1 MQTSPTDKDEPED
14 RSATRLAIVTAAR
27 AVAERDGVESLTLS
41 KVAVEAGLPR
51 GAVYRQFTRKEDLL
65 MSIVSDDLA
74 SLARNM
80 RGIDWQAGG
89 ETPESAIVVPLQRA
103 AEPEPVAAPAE
114 VADLAKDVSAALEAA
129 QPSERRLTRRADLLR
144 VLNVAPEAK
153 DETPAGETADKPAPR
168 ADAWLERRLRVFER
182 GMAAMETRQEQVE
195 KNARAVVA
203 AAEDSIKALEARVH
217 DLTVRADAAEARHKA
232 AASEMRA
239 ALNEATLRIQTE
251 AGVARAALAVNV
263 PGEMPVRLPEA
274 VAAPEPAEAKIDE
287 IDEPKPAEE
296 PTPDAPK
303 SVIAEVRKSVAA
315 ASAAAA
321 AEAEV

>member
-1 MQTSPTDKDEPED
+1 MVSRDCHCWPTRATCRPVRPTKDEPED

-153 DETPAGETADKPAPR
+153 GRNAGGRDGPTSPHRAPMPGSSGGCACSSAAWRRWKRARSRSRRTPAPSWPRRKTAS
-168 ADAWLERRLRVFER
+168 RRWR
-182 GMAAMETRQEQVE
+182 
-195 KNARAVVA
+195 
-203 AAEDSIKALEARVH
+203 
-217 DLTVRADAAEARHKA
+217 
-232 AASEMRA
+232 
-239 ALNEATLRIQTE
+239 
-251 AGVARAALAVNV
+251 
-263 PGEMPVRLPEA
+263 PGS
-274 VAAPEPAEAKIDE
+274 
-287 IDEPKPAEE
+287 
-296 PTPDAPK
+296 TT
-303 SVIAEVRKSVAA
+303 
-315 ASAAAA
+315 
-321 AEAEV
+321 